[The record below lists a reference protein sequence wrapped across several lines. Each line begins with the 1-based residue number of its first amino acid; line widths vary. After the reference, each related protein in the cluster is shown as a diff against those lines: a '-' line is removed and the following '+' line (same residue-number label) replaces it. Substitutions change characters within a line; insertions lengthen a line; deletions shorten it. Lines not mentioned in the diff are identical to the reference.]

1 MKNDN
6 RIYNPKDE
14 PTITDEEF
22 NKKLRKSIN
31 GIKMIYSALQH
42 HHEEICPIMVSDTL
56 EPFLSEL
63 CEIEARYFNY
73 NGFKEL

>member
-1 MKNDN
+1 
-6 RIYNPKDE
+6 
-14 PTITDEEF
+14 
-22 NKKLRKSIN
+22 
-31 GIKMIYSALQH
+31 MIYSALQH